1 MALFSS
7 ILKPKLNLSQ
17 ATALLEAN
25 AGVYR
30 YSARGHFYVATY
42 GSNDPSEDDFDST
55 SVILHKDPTT
65 SNPAL
70 LNQRTSVIG
79 REEWPMW
86 GIYDGHEC
94 VDCNP
99 LSASTGNLTVFL

>member
-1 MALFSS
+1 M
-7 ILKPKLNLSQ
+7 SQ

-30 YSARGHFYVATY
+30 YGARGQFHVATQ

-55 SVILHKDPTT
+55 SDKLHKDQTA

-70 LNQRTSVIG
+70 LEQRTSVIG
-79 REEWPMW
+79 QEDWPMW
-86 GIYDGHEC
+86 GIIKIGYSEC
-94 VDCNP
+94 DQTKRGFVRRYRTWHTDLAWINF
-99 LSASTGNLTVFL
+99 LT